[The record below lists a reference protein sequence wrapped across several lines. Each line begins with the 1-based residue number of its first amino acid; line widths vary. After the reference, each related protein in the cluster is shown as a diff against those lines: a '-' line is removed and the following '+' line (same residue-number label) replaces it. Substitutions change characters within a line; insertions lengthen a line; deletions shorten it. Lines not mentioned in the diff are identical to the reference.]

1 MKDNL
6 YVIKIKI
13 LFNFNNFI
21 MRDNSETRDNYILTN
36 NYVSAIIKAFPGH
49 DVTPA
54 NDEDYSFMEFK
65 PEFGKHFTDFF
76 SADISLDMNN
86 KRNIFTKSIDNNI
99 YLLNATLRFGYFEF
113 DIEIGTDFDNGSL
126 LKWGI
131 LYKIHDKINLYGS
144 YEIINSR
151 QTEPTLY
158 TGTLGLH
165 TSHVID
171 ENNNKI
177 GLNFELLGWS
187 NGTDFIDGYK
197 ISPLLQIN
205 IDSTD
210 DKLIKTE
217 LGFTIGKI
225 DKDINNDLNND
236 FPTTEIP
243 LVGFYGS
250 ILIDDINNVE
260 Y

>member
-1 MKDNL
+1 VKDNL

-21 MRDNSETRDNYILTN
+21 MGDNSETPNNYILTN
-36 NYVSAIIKAFPGH
+36 NYVSAIIKAFPGD
-49 DVTPA
+49 DVITA
-54 NDEDYSFMEFK
+54 AEEDYSFMEFK

-99 YLLNATLRFGYFEF
+99 YLLNARLRFRDFLF
-113 DIEIGTDFDNGSL
+113 DIEIGTDFDDGSL

-131 LYKIHDKINLYGS
+131 LYNIHDKINLYGS

-151 QTEPTLY
+151 LTEPTLY
-158 TGTLGLH
+158 TGALGLH

-171 ENNNKI
+171 DNYNKI

-187 NGTDFIDGYK
+187 NGTEFIDGYK

-205 IDSTD
+205 IEPTD
-210 DKLIKTE
+210 DKIIKTE
-217 LGFTIGKI
+217 LGLTIGKI
-225 DKDINNDLNND
+225 DKDINND

-250 ILIDDINNVE
+250 ILIDNINKVE